1 MSASPGVPSSRA
13 KYVASARQL
22 CLAIVAASVLAGQL
36 GWSGF
41 SRGEVRQQLADLDWV
56 LEVPRVIDS
65 PGDSSVQPTD
75 TRSRKLEWPVRA
87 SSTPCQVHIHWGTSR
102 ILFSRF
108 PNLAEAEA
116 AGQSDVDSTPTQR
129 RQAAL
134 QYLVTSPNC
143 ERIAPLVVLRRQAS
157 AKNLDDWTIVP
168 SQEMWRNM
176 GLSGERVRSKSA
188 SPTAN
193 ARPLDAFSLSEHGP
207 EGEAERELVSEILGP
222 AGSVPVGIRLQDVQS
237 SALNLLSRINGK
249 TYGPKDYDLALNDFF
264 LSKPDETQYWG
275 LSFRAAIASIA
286 IQLGLLGLGV
296 TLLHRTKRLGQAVD
310 GDEEPWLLIDAS
322 GPFER
327 AGAGAWRLGI
337 AASSLPPLFAVWVY
351 WGPWVVALA
360 AIAALVSTGLCLASL
375 LSLSRRP
382 PDHRS

>member
-1 MSASPGVPSSRA
+1 M
-13 KYVASARQL
+13 
-22 CLAIVAASVLAGQL
+22 
-36 GWSGF
+36 
-41 SRGEVRQQLADLDWV
+41 RQQLADLDWV

-65 PGDSSVQPTD
+65 PGDGSVQPED

-87 SSTPCQVHIHWGTSR
+87 SLTPCQVHIHWGKSR

-108 PNLAEAEA
+108 ANLAEAEA
-116 AGQSDVDSTPTQR
+116 AAQSDVDSPATQR
-129 RQAAL
+129 RQAAF

-143 ERIAPLVVLRRQAS
+143 EDIAPLVALRKLAD
-157 AKNLDDWTIVP
+157 AKDLDDWTVIP

-176 GLSGERVRSKSA
+176 GLSGDRVRSASA

-193 ARPLDAFSLSEHGP
+193 AKPLDAFSLSEHGP
-207 EGEAERELVSEILGP
+207 QRETERELVREILGP

-286 IQLGLLGLGV
+286 VQLGLLGLSV
-296 TLLHRTKRLGQAVD
+296 TLLHRTRRLGQAVD
-310 GDEEPWLLIDAS
+310 DDEEPWLLIDAR

-327 AGAGAWRLGI
+327 AGAGIWKLGI
-337 AASSLPPLFAVWVY
+337 ALSSLPPLFAVWVY
-351 WGPWVVALA
+351 WGTWVVALGA
-360 AIAALVSTGLCLASL
+360 VATSISTGLCVASL
-375 LSLSRRP
+375 LSLSRRR
-382 PDHRS
+382 PDRRS